1 MRAASPAL
9 ISYLA
14 SSNQFVMA
22 ELYSIALANGG
33 GTYSYTDGATDLV
46 VSGTTYSSAG
56 PLFERT
62 SVRDTVG
69 VEVDSLSVTC
79 YPRGTDLIA
88 SVDFFTAARMGL
100 FDAARFTLSKL
111 VMPTYGDTSL
121 GAVQR
126 FSGRIADVEFDRM
139 SLKFTVRSDLE
150 LLNAQMPRN
159 LFQAQCGH
167 TLFDDACALTKA
179 SYGVNKTVT
188 FQSADGSAFATSALA
203 GGAGW
208 ADQGTV
214 TFTSGAAAGLSFS
227 IRSSNGSTHTL
238 LVGIPQT
245 LHVGD
250 TCTIYPGCD
259 KLLTTC
265 TNKFSNAAHFRGF
278 PYIPNPSTAL

>member
-1 MRAASPAL
+1 MRAASTAL
-9 ISYLA
+9 INYLA

-79 YPRGTDLIA
+79 YPRSTDQIA

-100 FDAARFTLSKL
+100 FDGARFTLSKL
-111 VMPTYGDTSL
+111 IMPSYGDASL
-121 GAVQR
+121 GAVVR
-126 FSGRIADVEFDRM
+126 FSGRIADLEFDRM

-150 LLNAQMPRN
+150 LLTVQMPRN
-159 LFQAQCGH
+159 LYQSQCAH
-167 TLFDDACALTKA
+167 TLFDDGCALTK
-179 SYGVNKTVT
+179 SGFGVNKTVT
-188 FQSADGSAFATSALA
+188 FQAADGGSFATSALA
-203 GGAGW
+203 GGSGW

-214 TFTSGAAAGLSFS
+214 TFTSGAASGLSFS

-259 KLLTTC
+259 KTLATC
-265 TNKFSNAAHFRGF
+265 SGKFSNLGHFRGF
-278 PYIPNPSTAL
+278 PYIPSPSTAL